1 MRLPKVDIVST
12 GSTGSMGSTGSTGA
26 STGIA
31 GRTEGPVVTG
41 HSNHATGNDASTTIK
56 ELKSEIARILKAKD
70 VEVKKEQSRTQEA
83 VNNAVRK
90 TKEDDSRKM
99 EKVAAD
105 FNKQV
110 QHAKHE
116 ACKNCKQTG
125 STGATGST
133 GTTGST
139 GATGSTANGFGIDR
153 LDRRNGFGL
162 YWSYRPNRRNGF
174 GLYWSY
180 RPSETCRLPIASC
193 SSNDSVYQTGAA

>member
-1 MRLPKVDIVST
+1 M
-12 GSTGSMGSTGSTGA
+12 
-26 STGIA
+26 
-31 GRTEGPVVTG
+31 
-41 HSNHATGNDASTTIK
+41 
-56 ELKSEIARILKAKD
+56 KSEIARILKAKD

-90 TKEDDSRKM
+90 TKEEDSRKM

-139 GATGSTANGFGIDR
+139 GATGSTGPTGLGSTGSTGATGLGSTGHTGPTGATGLGSTGLTGPAKPVAKLLNG
-153 LDRRNGFGL
+153 
-162 YWSYRPNRRNGF
+162 
-174 GLYWSY
+174 
-180 RPSETCRLPIASC
+180 ASC
-193 SSNDSVYQTGAA
+193 SSNDECLSNRC